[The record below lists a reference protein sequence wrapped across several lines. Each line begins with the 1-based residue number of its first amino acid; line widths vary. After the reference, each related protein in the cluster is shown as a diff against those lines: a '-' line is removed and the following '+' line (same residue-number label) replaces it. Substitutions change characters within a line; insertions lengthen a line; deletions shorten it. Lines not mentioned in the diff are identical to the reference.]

1 MSILKRMMLMGVGAA
16 TLSKAKAE
24 EIAEELV
31 KRGEVAAGDKAKVIE
46 EIQQR
51 AHATAADIRKMIDEQ
66 VEAAG
71 KKFRW
76 IDDLRKLQTTVEELN
91 TRVSELEK
99 TMKERGTTGN

>member
-76 IDDLRKLQTTVEELN
+76 IDDLRKLQATVEELN
-91 TRVSELEK
+91 RRVSELEK
-99 TMKERGTTGN
+99 TTKERGTTGN

>member
-1 MSILKRMMLMGVGAA
+1 MSILKRMMLMGVGAV

-71 KKFRW
+71 KKLRW
-76 IDDLRKLQTTVEELN
+76 LEDMRKLQARVEELDA
-91 TRVSELEK
+91 RVSELEK
-99 TMKERGTTGN
+99 TAKERGAPGN